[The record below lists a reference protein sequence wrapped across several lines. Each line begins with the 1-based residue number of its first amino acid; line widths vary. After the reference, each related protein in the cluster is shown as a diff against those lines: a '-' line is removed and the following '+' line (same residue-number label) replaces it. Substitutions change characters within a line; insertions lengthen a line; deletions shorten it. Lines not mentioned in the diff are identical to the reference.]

1 MNIRQSLQNLLNT
14 IVQTLPKIIVFLLIL
29 VVGWLI
35 ARMIRKLVDMA
46 LEKVGFDRMVER
58 GMIGDTLRRS
68 DYDASGL
75 VAALIYYAVLL
86 ITLQMAFGVFGP
98 NPVSALLASVV
109 NWLPKAVVA
118 VILIVVASAI
128 AKVVRDL
135 IATALSTLSYGPLI
149 GNITAIFIMALGVIA
164 ALNQIGIATT
174 VTQPV
179 LITVLATAGA
189 VIAIGVGGGMVRPM
203 QSRWE
208 RILSAAEDETT
219 KVRGESYQRGREDA
233 MRGGGVPTER
243 AAEQTTEERTQSN
256 LP

>member
-14 IVQTLPKIIVFLLIL
+14 IVQTLPKILVFLLIL

-68 DYDASGL
+68 EYDASGL

-98 NPVSALLASVV
+98 NPVSALLSSVV
-109 NWLPKAVVA
+109 NWLPRAVVA

-164 ALNQIGIATT
+164 ALNQIGIA
-174 VTQPV
+174 
-179 LITVLATAGA
+179 
-189 VIAIGVGGGMVRPM
+189 
-203 QSRWE
+203 
-208 RILSAAEDETT
+208 
-219 KVRGESYQRGREDA
+219 
-233 MRGGGVPTER
+233 
-243 AAEQTTEERTQSN
+243 
-256 LP
+256 

>member
-1 MNIRQSLQNLLNT
+1 
-14 IVQTLPKIIVFLLIL
+14 
-29 VVGWLI
+29 
-35 ARMIRKLVDMA
+35 
-46 LEKVGFDRMVER
+46 
-58 GMIGDTLRRS
+58 
-68 DYDASGL
+68 
-75 VAALIYYAVLL
+75 
-86 ITLQMAFGVFGP
+86 
-98 NPVSALLASVV
+98 
-109 NWLPKAVVA
+109 
-118 VILIVVASAI
+118 
-128 AKVVRDL
+128 
-135 IATALSTLSYGPLI
+135 
-149 GNITAIFIMALGVIA
+149 
-164 ALNQIGIATT
+164 

-219 KVRGESYQRGREDA
+219 KVRRESYQRGREDA